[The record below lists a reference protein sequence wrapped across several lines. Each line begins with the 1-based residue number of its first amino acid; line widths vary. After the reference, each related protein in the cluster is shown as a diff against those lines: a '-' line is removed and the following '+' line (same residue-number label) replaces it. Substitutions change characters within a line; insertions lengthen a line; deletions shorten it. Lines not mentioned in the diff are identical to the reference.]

1 MDPSRDGILLLSAR
15 PEAHKS
21 LMSALSST
29 GVNVRVARHPD
40 RALQLLSE
48 PSSLVLVDIQDHEP
62 VDPRVV
68 ASLNERRH
76 GAVVL
81 ALHDG
86 RLEHEDDASADLAVD
101 GYCRIDQARPVFHAP
116 AGKIRTGVHN
126 PP

>member
-1 MDPSRDGILLLSAR
+1 MDSTRDGIVLLSAR

-21 LMSALSST
+21 LVSALNST

-40 RALQLLSE
+40 RALQLLGE
-48 PSSLVLVDIQDHEP
+48 PSSLVLVDIENREA

-86 RLEHEDDASADLAVD
+86 RLEHEDSASADLAVD
-101 GYCRIDQARPVFHAP
+101 GYCRIDQARPVFHAR
-116 AGKIRTGVHN
+116 AGKVRTGAHTL
-126 PP
+126 P